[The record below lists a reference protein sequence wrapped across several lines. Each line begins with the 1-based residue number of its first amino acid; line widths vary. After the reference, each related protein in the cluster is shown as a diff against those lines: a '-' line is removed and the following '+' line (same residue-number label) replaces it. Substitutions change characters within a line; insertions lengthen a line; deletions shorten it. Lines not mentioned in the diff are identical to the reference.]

1 MHDVIF
7 FLVGH
12 ASTPKSVANFSE
24 KGDHQKRF
32 LEKMHQIN
40 YSEKSKI
47 FFENSL

>member
-24 KGDHQKRF
+24 KGDHQDKT
-32 LEKMHQIN
+32 
-40 YSEKSKI
+40 
-47 FFENSL
+47 FFGKNAPN